1 MMRLLTPGRLRANE
15 EFMEHL
21 ADRQLHQLVETGGCE
36 LIADFAAPF
45 TLRVVADLEGVPESD
60 HQLFADRLTKLAADL
75 EHKPPAF
82 LYEQFTPYTK
92 YRRRPPPHALIQAK
106 ATPPHP

>member
-60 HQLFADRLTKLAADL
+60 HQLFADRLTKLADDP
-75 EHKPPAF
+75 EHKPLAF
-82 LYEQFTPYTK
+82 LYAPFTTFRPYA
-92 YRRRPPPHALIQAK
+92 RRVGKECVRSF
-106 ATPPHP
+106 